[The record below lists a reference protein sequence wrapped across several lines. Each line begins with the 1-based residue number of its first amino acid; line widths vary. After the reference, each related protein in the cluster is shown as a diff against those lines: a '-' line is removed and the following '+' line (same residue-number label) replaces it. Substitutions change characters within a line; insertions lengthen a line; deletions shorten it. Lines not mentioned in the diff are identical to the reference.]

1 MIRRRAFG
9 LLLGAGVS
17 ATALLIAP
25 LTADAT
31 GATSNISGGSLAFI
45 NSTPGNVSF
54 SATLNGANQVATT
67 PQTFDVGDSTGSGS
81 GWNITAT
88 STSFTTG
95 GAIPHV
101 LANDSVSVQAIG
113 VPSASCDNNV
123 SCTTATNGIS
133 YPYSL
138 PADTSAPTAS
148 KVFNAAVDTGLGNQS
163 LTPTWSLSL
172 PANTYAGTYQS
183 TWTFSLV
190 SGP

>member
-1 MIRRRAFG
+1 MIRRRAYG

-17 ATALLIAP
+17 AGALLIAP

-31 GATSNISGGSLAFI
+31 GATSNISGGSLSFVNA
-45 NSTPGNVSF
+45 PANVTF
-54 SATLNGANQVATT
+54 NTTLNGTNQVATT

-101 LANDSVSVQAIG
+101 LANDSVSIQAVG

-123 SCTTATNGIS
+123 TCTTATNNIT
-133 YPYSL
+133 YPYAL

-148 KVFNAAVDTGLGNQS
+148 KMFNADVDTGLGNQS
-163 LTPTWSLSL
+163 LSPTWSLSL
-172 PANTYAGTYQS
+172 PANTYAGTYTS